1 MIQNLYMTCL
11 KLELFFVTRW
21 MDGAFM
27 DLDAE
32 QVEAEVDEYTRDIYK
47 VQKVFN
53 SRLKK
58 IQLEV
63 DDRNRERKKRR
74 RHAEENGQEVAP
86 EDQDE
91 VLVPPQG
98 MEICTKVQDSMRDF
112 KVNGNIL
119 FSLLRGNL

>member
-1 MIQNLYMTCL
+1 
-11 KLELFFVTRW
+11 

-32 QVEAEVDEYTRDIYK
+32 HVEAEVDEYTRDIYK

-58 IQLEV
+58 LQLEV

-98 MEICTKVQDSMRDF
+98 MEICTKVQDSMREF
-112 KVNGNIL
+112 KVMLNLSDFQEIVY
-119 FSLLRGNL
+119 FSEYIFTLK

>member
-1 MIQNLYMTCL
+1 MN
-11 KLELFFVTRW
+11 FFLATRW

-58 IQLEV
+58 LQLEV

-91 VLVPPQG
+91 VLVQPQG
-98 MEICTKVQDSMRDF
+98 MEICNKVQDSMREF
-112 KVNGNIL
+112 KVIGYIL
-119 FSLLRGNL
+119 FSLLKGNL